1 MRQQKL
7 LVCLLSTSLL
17 MPSFPIN
24 DAKAETSKEDTMTT
38 KSTETQKDKDKEKS
52 SDNKDSK
59 EREDQHNSKNDGTT
73 KTSEQNNSQQNDNS
87 KTPDKTTTN
96 VTKNTWDTSTDD
108 DRSNIF
114 DMFKPTPLKQNQD
127 NNSLS

>member
-38 KSTETQKDKDKEKS
+38 QSTETQKDKDKEKS
-52 SDNKDSK
+52 DSSLSSSQNHKTNNEKSDDVKEKSSDNKHSS
-59 EREDQHNSKNDGTT
+59 ERGD
-73 KTSEQNNSQQNDNS
+73 QQN
-87 KTPDKTTTN
+87 
-96 VTKNTWDTSTDD
+96 
-108 DRSNIF
+108 RE
-114 DMFKPTPLKQNQD
+114 MMAPLKQVSRTTAKKTIILRLLTKRRQM
-127 NNSLS
+127 